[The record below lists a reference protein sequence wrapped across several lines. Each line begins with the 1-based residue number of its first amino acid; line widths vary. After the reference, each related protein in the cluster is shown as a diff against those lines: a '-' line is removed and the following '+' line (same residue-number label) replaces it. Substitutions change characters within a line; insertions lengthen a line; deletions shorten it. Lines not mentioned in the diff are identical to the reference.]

1 MRFHQKWVVMAAVC
15 LLATVT
21 QVSAMDYAAYPYDRE
36 GAVLDF
42 GVQPVSF
49 PDVMVTESMK
59 RDRIFQQA
67 LSATGNTMRQ
77 HAYFKGNDMLPY
89 LRDRQLEAAVF
100 GDMPAL
106 RAAAAGE
113 VLIVALLKQ
122 SFSSVV
128 AGTFLQTKDLKGK
141 RIAYGQ
147 GSTAHYT
154 LLEALATAG
163 LTEKDV
169 TLVPMEVSDMPAALE
184 KGLVDAF
191 SAWEPAPT
199 IALAKHPEYR
209 VVYRGLNMSFL
220 VMSRHVVENHPEA
233 ARHFVAAYARAIHWM
248 RSNRRNLETAA
259 RWALQAGTA
268 FSGKPAALTAEQAA
282 QITRREILDVPS
294 APVVPEVELTERGTL
309 YKEFLFLNS
318 QAKLPGNPGWN
329 TIRGSF
335 ARELLEEIFTHS
347 GKYRLRE
354 FDYSS

>member
-1 MRFHQKWVVMAAVC
+1 MRFHRKGLLMVAVC
-15 LLATVT
+15 LLAAAS
-21 QVSAMDYAAYPYDRE
+21 SASAADYAAYAYDRE

-49 PDVMVTESMK
+49 PDVMVTETMR
-59 RDRIFQQA
+59 RDRILQQA
-67 LSATGNTMRQ
+67 LSTTGKAVKQ

-89 LRDRQLEAAVF
+89 LGDRQLEAAVF
-100 GDMPAL
+100 GDMPTL

-128 AGTFLQTKDLKGK
+128 AGTFLQARDLKGK

-163 LTEKDV
+163 LRDKDV
-169 TLVPMEVSDMPAALE
+169 TLVPMEISDMPAALE
-184 KGLVDAF
+184 KGQVDAF

-199 IALAKHPEYR
+199 IALARHPEYS

-220 VMSRHVVENHPEA
+220 VMSRHFVERYPAET
-233 ARHFVAAYARAIHWM
+233 RHFVAAYVRAINWM
-248 RSNRRNLETAA
+248 RSNRRNLETASN
-259 RWALQAGTA
+259 WALQAGTA
-268 FSGKPAALTAEQAA
+268 FSGKPVALTAEQAA

-329 TIRGSF
+329 MIRGSF
-335 ARELLEEIFTHS
+335 ARELLEEIFTYS